1 VSDPNIAKKDLPG
14 GLRVF
19 SEPLEEAT
27 SVALGVWIRAG
38 SRDERGEVAGITHLM
53 EHMLFKGTPDM
64 DALRVAQA
72 FESIGAQ
79 ENAATGEEYTVL
91 YARFLPEHLGR
102 ALDIMSDMVLRPTLA
117 DLERER
123 EVIVEEIRMYEDRPD
138 QMADEY
144 LSALIF
150 HDDPLGRPII
160 GSAETVRGVDRGI
173 LRAFHQSTYTAPNVF
188 VVAAGRLDR
197 EELEQMVEEKLSGLP
212 LGEPFAR
219 EANPKAPESRFF
231 YKHKETEQYH
241 VSLGSLGIPAKSED
255 RYAMAALNN
264 VLGGGMSS
272 RLFQE
277 VREKRGLAYAVYS
290 YHQGYS
296 DAGAIK
302 TYVGSTTG
310 NVEEAVRIIAEQL
323 HRVQEETVSEEE
335 LYRTK
340 QQLKSSTL
348 LALESTP
355 ARMNRIGRSVIT
367 GTELLIPEEIATRI
381 EAVSADDIRRLARE
395 HLNLNQMFLS
405 AVGPKELDLGRYLN
419 GKQASGETG
428 ARNLRSQAS
437 DTRR

>member
-1 VSDPNIAKKDLPG
+1 VADQNIRRKDLPG

-19 SEPLEEAT
+19 SEPLAEAT
-27 SVALGVWIRAG
+27 SVALGLWIRAG
-38 SRDERGEVAGITHLM
+38 SRDEKDEVAGISHLM

-64 DALRVAQA
+64 DALGIAQA
-72 FESIGAQ
+72 FEGIGAQ
-79 ENAATGEEYTVL
+79 ENAATGEEYTLL

-123 EVIVEEIRMYEDRPD
+123 EVIVEEIKMYEDRPD
-138 QMADEY
+138 QLADEY
-144 LSALIF
+144 LSSLIF
-150 HDDPLGRPII
+150 HEDPLGRPII
-160 GSAETVRGVDRGI
+160 GSAETVRGVDHNT
-173 LRAFHQSTYTAPNVF
+173 LEDFHTSTYTSPNVF
-188 VVAAGRLDR
+188 VVAAGKLDP
-197 EELEQMVEEKLSGLP
+197 EEVERMVEEKLSGLP
-212 LGEPFAR
+212 EGEPFMR
-219 EANPKAPESRFF
+219 EAKPTSPASRIFF
-231 YKHKETEQYH
+231 KFKETEQYH

-277 VREKRGLAYAVYS
+277 VREKRGLAYAVFS

-310 NVEEAVRIIAEQL
+310 NVEEAVSVIVEQL
-323 HRVQEETVSEEE
+323 VRVMDEAVEEEE
-335 LYRTK
+335 LERTK

-348 LALESTP
+348 LALESTS
-355 ARMNRIGRSVIT
+355 ARMNRIGRSIIT
-367 GTELLIPEEIATRI
+367 GAELLTPEEISARI
-381 EAVSADDIRRLARE
+381 EAVTPEDITRLARE
-395 HLNLNQMFLS
+395 HLRTDKLYLS

-419 GKQASGETG
+419 
-428 ARNLRSQAS
+428 
-437 DTRR
+437 

>member
-1 VSDPNIAKKDLPG
+1 VSDPNIRKKELPG

-27 SVALGVWIRAG
+27 SVSLGVWIRAG
-38 SRDERGEVAGITHLM
+38 SRDERDEVAGISHLM

-64 DALRVAQA
+64 DALQVAQA

-91 YARFLPEHLGR
+91 YARFLPEHLER

-144 LSALIF
+144 LSSLIF

-160 GSAETVRGVDRGI
+160 GSAETVRGVDHDT
-173 LRAFHQSTYTAPNVF
+173 LRTFHEGTYTAPNIF
-188 VVAAGRLDR
+188 VVATGKLER
-197 EELEQMVEEKLSGLP
+197 EELEEMVEEKLSGLP
-212 LGEPFAR
+212 QGEPFVR
-219 EANPKAPESRFF
+219 EANPRSPESRFF

-241 VSLGSLGIPAKSED
+241 VSLGSRGIPAKSED

-272 RLFQE
+272 RLFHE

-310 NVEEAVRIIAEQL
+310 NVEEAVRVISEQL
-323 HRVQEETVSEEE
+323 QRIQEESVPEEE
-335 LYRTK
+335 LDRTK

-348 LALESTP
+348 LALESTA

-367 GTELLIPEEIATRI
+367 GTELLTPEEISDRI
-381 EAVSADDIRRLARE
+381 EAVTADEIQRLARK
-395 HLNLNQMFLS
+395 HLNLNHIYLS

-419 GKQASGETG
+419 GK
-428 ARNLRSQAS
+428 
-437 DTRR
+437 

>member
-1 VSDPNIAKKDLPG
+1 MSDPNIREKRLPT

-19 SEPLEEAT
+19 SEPLAEAT
-27 SVALGVWIRAG
+27 SVSLGVWIRAG
-38 SRDERGEVAGITHLM
+38 SRDERDEVAGISHLM

-64 DALRVAQA
+64 DALEVAQA

-91 YARFLPEHLGR
+91 YARFLPEHLER
-102 ALDIMSDMVLRPTLA
+102 ALDIMSDMILRPTLA

-123 EVIVEEIRMYEDRPD
+123 EVIVEEIKMYEDRPD

-144 LSALIF
+144 LSSLIF
-150 HDDPLGRPII
+150 YKDTLGRPII
-160 GSAETVRGVDRGI
+160 GSAQTVRGVDHETLRG
-173 LRAFHQSTYTAPNVF
+173 FHEETYTAPNVF
-188 VVAAGRLDR
+188 VVGAGKVDPDRLQ
-197 EELEQMVEEKLSGLP
+197 EMVQEKLSGLP
-212 LGEPFAR
+212 EGEPFVR
-219 EANPKAPESRFF
+219 EARPQTPESRVY
-231 YKHKETEQYH
+231 YKFKETEQYH
-241 VSLGSLGIPAKSED
+241 VSIGSLGIPAKSED
-255 RYAMAALNN
+255 RHAMAALNN

-310 NVEEAVRIIAEQL
+310 NVGEAVKVIAEQL
-323 HRVQEETVSEEE
+323 ERIQEEPVSDEE
-335 LYRTK
+335 LERTK

-348 LALESTP
+348 LALESTA
-355 ARMNRIGRSVIT
+355 ARMNRIGRSIIT
-367 GTELLIPEEIATRI
+367 GSELLTPEEISARI
-381 EAVSADDIRRLARE
+381 EAVSAEDVQRLARA
-395 HLNLNQMFLS
+395 HLNLDNMYLS

-419 GKQASGETG
+419 G
-428 ARNLRSQAS
+428 N
-437 DTRR
+437 

>member
-1 VSDPNIAKKDLPG
+1 LSDPNIRARELPG

-19 SEPLEEAT
+19 SEPLEEST
-27 SVALGVWIRAG
+27 SVSLGVWIRAG
-38 SRDERGEVAGITHLM
+38 SRDERDEVAGITHLM

-64 DALRVAQA
+64 NALGIAQA

-79 ENAATGEEYTVL
+79 ENAATGEEYTLL
-91 YARFLPEHLGR
+91 YARFLPEHLER
-102 ALDIMSDMVLRPTLA
+102 ALGIMSDMVLRPTLA

-144 LSALIF
+144 LSSLIF

-160 GSAETVRGVDRGI
+160 GSAETVRGVDYDT
-173 LRAFHQSTYTAPNVF
+173 LRNFHGGTYTAPNVF
-188 VVAAGRLDR
+188 VVAAGKLER
-197 EELEQMVEEKLSGLP
+197 EELEHMVEEKFSGLP
-212 LGEPFAR
+212 SGEPFVR
-219 EANPKAPESRFF
+219 EANPRTPESRFF

-241 VSLGSLGIPAKSED
+241 VSLGTLGIPARSED

-296 DAGAIK
+296 DVGAIK

-310 NVEEAVRIIAEQL
+310 NVEEAVRVISEQL
-323 HRVQEETVSEEE
+323 QLIREEPVADEE
-335 LYRTK
+335 LDRTK

-348 LALESTP
+348 LALESTA

-367 GTELLIPEEIATRI
+367 GVELLTPEEISDRI
-381 EAVSADDIRRLARE
+381 EAVTAEDLGRLARK
-395 HLNLNQMFLS
+395 HLDLNHMYLS

-419 GKQASGETG
+419 GS
-428 ARNLRSQAS
+428 
-437 DTRR
+437 

>member
-1 VSDPNIAKKDLPG
+1 MGESNVKRRELPG

-27 SVALGVWIRAG
+27 SVSLGVWIRAG
-38 SRDERGEVAGITHLM
+38 SRDEKDPVAGISHLM
-53 EHMLFKGTPDM
+53 EHMLFKGTPEM
-64 DALRVAQA
+64 NALQIAHA
-72 FESIGAQ
+72 FEGIGAQ

-102 ALDIMSDMVLRPTLA
+102 ALDIMSDMVLHPTLV

-138 QMADEY
+138 QMADEH
-144 LSALIF
+144 LSGLIF

-160 GSAETVRGVDRGI
+160 GSAETVRGVDHET
-173 LRAFHQSTYTAPNVF
+173 LREFHRNVYTAPNVF
-188 VVAAGRLDR
+188 VVGAGKLDPA
-197 EELEQMVEEKLSGLP
+197 ELERMAEEKLSALP
-212 LGEPFAR
+212 AGEPFVR
-219 EANPKAPESRFF
+219 EARPRSPESRFHF
-231 YKHKETEQYH
+231 RFKETEQYH
-241 VSLGSLGIPAKSED
+241 VSIGSRGIPARSED

-302 TYVGSTTG
+302 TYVGSTTA
-310 NVEEAVRIIAEQL
+310 NVGEAVRVIAEQL
-323 HRVQEETVSEEE
+323 EIVSEELVEEEE
-335 LYRTK
+335 LERTK

-348 LALESTP
+348 LALESTA

-367 GTELLIPEEIATRI
+367 GTELLTPEEISARI
-381 EAVSADDIRRLARE
+381 EAVSAEDIRRLARE
-395 HLNLNQMFLS
+395 HLKLDTMYLS
-405 AVGPKELDLGRYLN
+405 AVGPKELDLGAHLN
-419 GKQASGETG
+419 
-428 ARNLRSQAS
+428 R
-437 DTRR
+437 

>member
-1 VSDPNIAKKDLPG
+1 VSDPNIIRRDLPG
-14 GLRVF
+14 GLRIF

-27 SVALGVWIRAG
+27 SVSLGVWIRAG
-38 SRDERGEVAGITHLM
+38 SRDEKDEVAGISHLM
-53 EHMLFKGTPDM
+53 EHMLFKGTPSM

-91 YARFLPEHLGR
+91 YARFLPEHLSR
-102 ALDIMSDMVLRPTLA
+102 ALEIMSDMILRPTLA

-144 LSALIF
+144 LSSLIF

-160 GSAETVRGVDRGI
+160 GSAETVRGVDRDT
-173 LRAFHQSTYTAPNVF
+173 LRAFHEGTYTAPNIF
-188 VVAAGRLDR
+188 VVAAGKLER
-197 EELEQMVEEKLSGLP
+197 EKLEGMVEERLADLP
-212 LGEPFAR
+212 EGEQFVR
-219 EANPKAPESRFF
+219 EARPQPPESRFL
-231 YKHKETEQYH
+231 YKHKDTEQYH
-241 VSLGSLGIPAKSED
+241 VSLGSLGIPARSED

-310 NVEEAVRIIAEQL
+310 NVEEAVKVIAEQL
-323 HRVQEETVSEEE
+323 QRVGEEPISDEE
-335 LYRTK
+335 LERTK

-348 LALESTP
+348 LALESTA
-355 ARMNRIGRSVIT
+355 ARMNRIGRSTIT
-367 GTELLIPEEIATRI
+367 GTELLTPEEIAARI
-381 EAVSADDIRRLARE
+381 EAVSADEIQRLARK
-395 HLNLNQMFLS
+395 HLTLDTMYLS
-405 AVGPKELDLGRYLN
+405 AVGPKELDLGRHLN
-419 GKQASGETG
+419 G
-428 ARNLRSQAS
+428 R
-437 DTRR
+437 

>member
-1 VSDPNIAKKDLPG
+1 LSDPNIRKRELPG

-19 SEPLEEAT
+19 SEPLEEST

-38 SRDERGEVAGITHLM
+38 SRDERDEVAGISHLM

-64 DALRVAQA
+64 NALGIAQA

-91 YARFLPEHLGR
+91 YARFLPEHLER
-102 ALDIMSDMVLRPTLA
+102 ALDIMGDMVLRPTLA

-144 LSALIF
+144 LSSLIF

-160 GSAETVRGVDRGI
+160 GSAETVRGVDHDT
-173 LRAFHQSTYTAPNVF
+173 LRTFHGGTYTAPNVF
-188 VVAAGRLDR
+188 VVAAGKLER
-197 EELEQMVEEKLSGLP
+197 EDLERMVEKKFSRLPSGD
-212 LGEPFAR
+212 PFVR
-219 EANPKAPESRFF
+219 EANPRAPESRFF

-296 DAGAIK
+296 DVGAIK

-310 NVEEAVRIIAEQL
+310 NVEEAVRVISEQL
-323 HRVQEETVSEEE
+323 QRIQEEPVADEE
-335 LYRTK
+335 LERTK

-348 LALESTP
+348 LALESTA

-367 GTELLIPEEIATRI
+367 GIELLTPEEISDRI
-381 EAVSADDIRRLARE
+381 EAVTAEDLGRLARK
-395 HLNLNQMFLS
+395 HLNLNLMYLS

-419 GKQASGETG
+419 E
-428 ARNLRSQAS
+428 N
-437 DTRR
+437 

>member
-1 VSDPNIAKKDLPG
+1 VADPNIRRKDLPG

-19 SEPLEEAT
+19 SEPLAEAT
-27 SVALGVWIRAG
+27 SVSLGLWIRAG
-38 SRDERGEVAGITHLM
+38 SRDELDEVAGISHLM

-64 DALRVAQA
+64 DALGIAQA
-72 FESIGAQ
+72 FEGIGAQ

-91 YARFLPEHLGR
+91 YARFLPEHLWR

-123 EVIVEEIRMYEDRPD
+123 EVIVEEIKMYEDRPD
-138 QMADEY
+138 QLADEY
-144 LSALIF
+144 LSSLIF
-150 HDDPLGRPII
+150 HEDSLGRPII
-160 GSAETVRGVDRGI
+160 GSAETVRGVDHAT
-173 LRAFHQSTYTAPNVF
+173 LKDFHSNTYTSPNIF
-188 VVAAGRLDR
+188 VVATGKLDPDEIER
-197 EELEQMVEEKLSGLP
+197 MVEEKLSGLP
-212 LGEPFAR
+212 GGEPFVR
-219 EANPKAPESRFF
+219 EARPTTPESPFF
-231 YKHKETEQYH
+231 FKFKETEQYH

-310 NVEEAVRIIAEQL
+310 NVEEAVRVIVEQL
-323 HRVQEETVSEEE
+323 GMVMDEEVEGEE
-335 LYRTK
+335 LVRTK

-348 LALESTP
+348 LALESTS
-355 ARMNRIGRSVIT
+355 ARMNRVGRSVIT
-367 GTELLIPEEIATRI
+367 GAELLTPDEISARI
-381 EAVSADDIRRLARE
+381 EAVTPQDIARLAKQ
-395 HLNLNQMFLS
+395 HLRTDHMYLS
-405 AVGPKELDLGRYLN
+405 AVGPRELDLGRYLN
-419 GKQASGETG
+419 GS
-428 ARNLRSQAS
+428 
-437 DTRR
+437 

>member
-1 VSDPNIAKKDLPG
+1 MSDPNIGKKELPG
-14 GLRVF
+14 GLRVL

-27 SVALGVWIRAG
+27 SVSLGVWIRAG
-38 SRDERGEVAGITHLM
+38 SRDERDEVAGISHLM

-64 DALRVAQA
+64 DALGVAQA
-72 FESIGAQ
+72 FEGIGAQ

-91 YARFLPEHLGR
+91 YARFLPEHLER

-138 QMADEY
+138 QLADEY
-144 LSALIF
+144 LSGLIF

-160 GSAETVRGVDRGI
+160 GSAETVRGVDHDT
-173 LRAFHQSTYTAPNVF
+173 LKTFHHGVYTAPNVF
-188 VVAAGRLDR
+188 VVASGKLDR
-197 EELEQMVEEKLSGLP
+197 DELERMVGEKFSGLP
-212 LGEPFAR
+212 EGEPFAR
-219 EANPKAPESRFF
+219 EARPRPPQSRF
-231 YKHKETEQYH
+231 YYRHKETEQYH
-241 VSLGSLGIPAKSED
+241 VSLGSRGIPARSQD
-255 RYAMAALNN
+255 RYAMVALNN

-310 NVEEAVRIIAEQL
+310 NVEEAVRVITEQL
-323 HRVQEETVSEEE
+323 GRVQEELISDEE
-335 LYRTK
+335 LNRTK

-348 LALESTP
+348 LALESTA

-367 GTELLIPEEIATRI
+367 GTELLSPEEIAERI
-381 EAVSADDIRRLARE
+381 EAVSAEDIRRLARA
-395 HLNLNQMFLS
+395 HLNLDNLYLS
-405 AVGPKELDLGRYLN
+405 AVGPEELDLGRHLN
-419 GKQASGETG
+419 G
-428 ARNLRSQAS
+428 
-437 DTRR
+437 

>member
-1 VSDPNIAKKDLPG
+1 MSDPNIREKGFPA

-19 SEPLEEAT
+19 SEPLAEAT
-27 SVALGVWIRAG
+27 SVSLGVWIRAG
-38 SRDERGEVAGITHLM
+38 SRDERDEVAGISHLM

-64 DALRVAQA
+64 DALEVAQA

-91 YARFLPEHLGR
+91 YARFLPEHLER

-123 EVIVEEIRMYEDRPD
+123 EVIVEEIKMYEDRPD

-144 LSALIF
+144 LSSLIF
-150 HDDPLGRPII
+150 YKDTLGRPII
-160 GSAETVRGVDRGI
+160 GSAQTVRGVDHETLRG
-173 LRAFHQSTYTAPNVF
+173 FHEETYTAPNVF
-188 VVAAGRLDR
+188 VVGAGKVDPDRLQ
-197 EELEQMVEEKLSGLP
+197 EMVQEKLSGLP
-212 LGEPFAR
+212 EGEPFVR
-219 EANPKAPESRFF
+219 EARPQTPESRVY
-231 YKHKETEQYH
+231 YKFKETEQYH
-241 VSLGSLGIPAKSED
+241 VSIGSVGIPAKSED
-255 RYAMAALNN
+255 RHAMAALNN

-310 NVEEAVRIIAEQL
+310 NVGEAVKVITEQL
-323 HRVQEETVSEEE
+323 EKIQEEPVSDEE
-335 LYRTK
+335 LERTK

-348 LALESTP
+348 LALESTA
-355 ARMNRIGRSVIT
+355 ARMNRIGRSIIT
-367 GTELLIPEEIATRI
+367 GSELLTPEEISARI
-381 EAVSADDIRRLARE
+381 EAVSAEDIRRLART
-395 HLNLNQMFLS
+395 HLNLENMYLS

-419 GKQASGETG
+419 GSV
-428 ARNLRSQAS
+428 
-437 DTRR
+437 

>member
-1 VSDPNIAKKDLPG
+1 MSDPNIRKKELPG

-27 SVALGVWIRAG
+27 SVSLGVWIRAG
-38 SRDERGEVAGITHLM
+38 SRDERDEVAGITHLM

-64 DALRVAQA
+64 DALQVAQA

-91 YARFLPEHLGR
+91 YARFLPEHLDK

-144 LSALIF
+144 LSGLIF

-160 GSAETVRGVDRGI
+160 GSAETVRGVDHNV
-173 LRAFHQSTYTAPNVF
+173 LRTFHEGTYTAPNVF

-197 EELEQMVEEKLSGLP
+197 GELERMVEEKFSGLSS
-212 LGEPFAR
+212 GEPFVR
-219 EANPKAPESRFF
+219 EVNSQTPESRFF

-241 VSLGSLGIPAKSED
+241 VSLGSLGIPARSED

-310 NVEEAVRIIAEQL
+310 NVEEAVKVISEQL
-323 HRVQEETVSEEE
+323 RRVGEELVSEEE
-335 LYRTK
+335 LDRTK

-348 LALESTP
+348 LALESTA
-355 ARMNRIGRSVIT
+355 ARMNRVGRSVIT
-367 GTELLIPEEIATRI
+367 GTELLAPEEIAARI
-381 EAVSADDIRRLARE
+381 EAVTAEDIQRLARR
-395 HLNLNQMFLS
+395 HLDLNNMYLS
-405 AVGPKELDLGRYLN
+405 AVGPKELDLGGFLN
-419 GKQASGETG
+419 GS
-428 ARNLRSQAS
+428 
-437 DTRR
+437 

>member
-1 VSDPNIAKKDLPG
+1 MSDRNIQRREFPG
-14 GLRVF
+14 GLKVF
-19 SEPLEEAT
+19 SEPLAEAT
-27 SVALGVWIRAG
+27 SVSLGVWIRAG
-38 SRDERGEVAGITHLM
+38 SRDERNELAGISHLM

-64 DALRVAQA
+64 DALGVAQA

-91 YARFLPEHLGR
+91 FARFLPEHLER
-102 ALDIMSDMVLRPTLA
+102 ALDIMSGMILRPTLA

-138 QMADEY
+138 QMVDEY
-144 LSALIF
+144 LSSLIF

-160 GSAETVRGVDRGI
+160 GSAETVRGVDRET
-173 LRAFHQSTYTAPNVF
+173 LQKFHVETYTAPNVF
-188 VVAAGRLDR
+188 VVGAGKVEVEAFER
-197 EELEQMVEEKLSGLP
+197 MVEERLSSLP
-212 LGEPFAR
+212 QGEPFVR
-219 EANPKAPESRFF
+219 EANPRAPESRFF

-241 VSLGSLGIPAKSED
+241 VSLGSLGIPAKSKD

-296 DAGAIK
+296 DTGAIK

-310 NVEEAVRIIAEQL
+310 NVGEAVKVIAEQL
-323 HRVQEETVSEEE
+323 HKVQEEAVSEEE
-335 LYRTK
+335 LDRTN

-348 LALESTP
+348 LALESTA

-367 GTELLIPEEIATRI
+367 GTELLTPEEIAARI
-381 EAVSADDIRRLARE
+381 EAVTADDIQRLARK
-395 HLNLNQMFLS
+395 HLNLDYMYLS

-419 GKQASGETG
+419 S
-428 ARNLRSQAS
+428 
-437 DTRR
+437 

>member
-1 VSDPNIAKKDLPG
+1 LSDPNIKKKELPG
-14 GLRVF
+14 GMRVL

-27 SVALGVWIRAG
+27 SVSLGVWIRAG
-38 SRDERGEVAGITHLM
+38 SRDERDEVAGISHLM

-64 DALRVAQA
+64 DALGVAQA
-72 FESIGAQ
+72 FEGIGAQ

-91 YARFLPEHLGR
+91 YARFLPEHLER
-102 ALDIMSDMVLRPTLA
+102 ALDIMGDMVLRPTLA

-144 LSALIF
+144 LSGLIF

-160 GSAETVRGVDRGI
+160 GSAETVRGVDHDT
-173 LRAFHQSTYTAPNVF
+173 LRTFHHGVYTAPNVF
-188 VVAAGRLDR
+188 VVAAGKLDR
-197 EELEQMVEEKLSGLP
+197 DELERMVEEKFSGLP
-212 LGEPFAR
+212 EGEPFMR
-219 EANPKAPESRFF
+219 EANPRSPESRFY

-241 VSLGSLGIPAKSED
+241 VSLGSQGIPARSED

-310 NVEEAVRIIAEQL
+310 NVEEAVRVIAEQL
-323 HRVQEETVSEEE
+323 GRVQEELVPDEE
-335 LYRTK
+335 LDRTK

-348 LALESTP
+348 LALESTA
-355 ARMNRIGRSVIT
+355 ARMNRIGRSLIT
-367 GTELLIPEEIATRI
+367 GTELLSPEEIADRI
-381 EAVSADDIRRLARE
+381 EAVTAEDIRRLARK
-395 HLNLNQMFLS
+395 HLNLENMYLS
-405 AVGPKELDLGRYLN
+405 AVGPKELDLGRHLN
-419 GKQASGETG
+419 S
-428 ARNLRSQAS
+428 
-437 DTRR
+437 